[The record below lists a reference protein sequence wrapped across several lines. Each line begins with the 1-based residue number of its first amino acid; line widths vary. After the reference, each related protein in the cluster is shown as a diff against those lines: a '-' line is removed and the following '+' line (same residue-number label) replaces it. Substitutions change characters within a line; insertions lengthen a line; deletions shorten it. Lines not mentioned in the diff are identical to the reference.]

1 MFRLSKDGAKLE
13 VTGVL
18 QSHACDVSCNQN
30 DCRFEPISPEVARLQ
45 DTLASL
51 WHSARKW

>member
-13 VTGVL
+13 VTCVL
-18 QSHACDVSCNQN
+18 QCHACDVSCNQN

-45 DTLASL
+45 DALASL

>member
-1 MFRLSKDGAKLE
+1 MFRSSKDGAKLE
-13 VTGVL
+13 VTCVL
-18 QSHACDVSCNQN
+18 QSHVCDVSCNQN